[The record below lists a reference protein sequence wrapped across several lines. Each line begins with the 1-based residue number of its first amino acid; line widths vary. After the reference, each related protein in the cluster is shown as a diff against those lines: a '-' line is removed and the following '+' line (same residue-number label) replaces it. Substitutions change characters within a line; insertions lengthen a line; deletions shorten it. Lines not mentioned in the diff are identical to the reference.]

1 MNEIEIYIH
10 SPHGHEPKLVKINDD
25 ATVGEL
31 IKKLPP
37 DVVLAAGNDLAIIV
51 EDKEEVLLN
60 ERKLGECGIK
70 HRHHVHC
77 HSCRHI
83 NVFVSYNGT
92 QKEKRFSPATLVKNV
107 LKWALYA
114 FELKGVD
121 AESKVLRLSDGFE
134 LPSHSHIGSFAKS
147 PSCELKLTLTPIV
160 RVQG

>member
-10 SPHGHEPKLVKINDD
+10 CPNGHEPRLLKISDQ

-37 DVVLAAGNDLAIIV
+37 EVILAAGNDLAIII
-51 EDKEEVLLN
+51 EDQEEILHHD
-60 ERKLGECGIK
+60 RKLCECGIK
-70 HRHHVHC
+70 HRHHLHC

-83 NVFVSYNGT
+83 NVFVSYNGV

-107 LKWALYA
+107 LKWVLYA

-121 AESKVLRLSDGFE
+121 AENKVLRLSNEFE
-134 LPSHSHIGSFAKS
+134 LPNDSHIGSFAK
-147 PSCELKLTLTPIV
+147 PQECELKLNLTPIV